1 VVYYRAGYQLTD
13 YQQDPETAWKA
24 RELIEHSN
32 AIKIPNIT
40 FDLMNQKRMQAE
52 LSKES
57 VYSQYLSPEEAALLK
72 STLVPIWEFDN
83 MSEEDF
89 TSLLKHV
96 N

>member
-1 VVYYRAGYQLTD
+1 MYYRAGYQLSD
-13 YQQDPETAWKA
+13 YQQDPEAAWKA
-24 RELIEHSN
+24 RELIELSN

-57 VYSQYLSPEEAALLK
+57 VYSQYLSSEEADILK
-72 STLVPIWEFDN
+72 SSLVPIWEFDN
-83 MSEEDF
+83 MSEEEI
-89 TSLLKHV
+89 TQLLKHV